1 MNSTELGKIVKEM
14 SVVQLKIEEMHNKIK
29 GARLMR
35 DACIAEMPAAKF
47 HLFDIFN
54 LAIAPLEKQF
64 EEACNLHTELFNTSR
79 KDK

>member
-1 MNSTELGKIVKEM
+1 MNTSELGKIVKEM

-47 HLFDIFN
+47 QLFDIFN
-54 LAIAPLEKQF
+54 LAIAPLEDEFDK
-64 EEACNLHTELFNTSR
+64 ACKLHTELFNSSR

>member
-1 MNSTELGKIVKEM
+1 
-14 SVVQLKIEEMHNKIK
+14 MHNKIK

-47 HLFDIFN
+47 HLFEIFN
-54 LAIAPLEKQF
+54 LAIGPIEKEF
-64 EEACNLHTELFNTSR
+64 DKACNLHTELFNTSR

>member
-1 MNSTELGKIVKEM
+1 MNTSELGKIVKEM
-14 SVVQLKIEEMHNKIK
+14 SVVQLKIEELHNKIK

-35 DACIAEMPAAKF
+35 DATIAEMPAAKF

-54 LAIAPLEKQF
+54 LAIAPLEKEF
-64 EEACNLHTELFNTSR
+64 DAACNLHTELFNSSR

>member
-1 MNSTELGKIVKEM
+1 MNSTELGKVVKEM
-14 SVVQLKIEEMHNKIK
+14 SAVQLKIEELHNKIK

-35 DACIAEMPAAKF
+35 DATIAEMPAAKL

-64 EEACNLHTELFNTSR
+64 EEACNLHTELFN
-79 KDK
+79 KGGK

>member
-1 MNSTELGKIVKEM
+1 MNTSELGKIVKEM

-35 DACIAEMPAAKF
+35 DACIAEMPANKY

>member
-1 MNSTELGKIVKEM
+1 MNSTELGKVVKEM
-14 SVVQLKIEEMHNKIK
+14 SVVQLKIEELHNKIK

-47 HLFDIFN
+47 HLFEIFN
-54 LAIAPLEKQF
+54 LAIGPIEKEF
-64 EEACNLHTELFNTSR
+64 DKACNLHTELFNTSR

>member
-1 MNSTELGKIVKEM
+1 MNSTELGKVVKEM
-14 SVVQLKIEEMHNKIK
+14 SVVQLKIEELHNKIK

-47 HLFDIFN
+47 HLFEIFN
-54 LAIAPLEKQF
+54 LAIGPIEKEF
-64 EEACNLHTELFNTSR
+64 DAACELHTQLFNSSR

>member
-1 MNSTELGKIVKEM
+1 MNSSELGKIVKEM

-35 DACIAEMPAAKF
+35 DACIAEMPAAKY

-54 LAIAPLEKQF
+54 LAIAPLEKEF
-64 EEACNLHTELFNTSR
+64 DAACKLHTALFDSSR
-79 KDK
+79 EGK